1 MQPKPSCFASL
12 KPGQMQRDDNLLNLK
27 NMTLYK
33 GYECHRNRLT
43 KRFYAMPI
51 GDDTFLNKLTADTTD
66 ELKRAIDLATANQR
80 LNPWKLPYA
89 GEGAIAA

>member
-1 MQPKPSCFASL
+1 MQPRTSFLASL
-12 KPGQMQRDDNLLNLK
+12 KPGQMQRSDNLLNLK

-33 GYECHRNRLT
+33 GYECYRNRLT

-51 GDDTFLNKLTADTTD
+51 GDDTFLNKVTADSPD

-80 LNPWKLPYA
+80 LNPWELPYA
-89 GEGAIAA
+89 TAQAIAT